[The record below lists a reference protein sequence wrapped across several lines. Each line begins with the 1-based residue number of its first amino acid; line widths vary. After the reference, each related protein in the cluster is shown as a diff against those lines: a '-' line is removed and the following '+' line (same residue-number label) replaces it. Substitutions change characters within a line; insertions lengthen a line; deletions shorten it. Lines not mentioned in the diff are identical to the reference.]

1 MVKDPEEVP
10 GPGEVEGVKER
21 RREVEEDQDA
31 AIDGEGDDL
40 HRVSSVGGPDDQKDQ
55 PRNC

>member
-31 AIDGEGDDL
+31 AIDDEGA
-40 HRVSSVGGPDDQKDQ
+40 HRVSGVGGPDDQKDQ